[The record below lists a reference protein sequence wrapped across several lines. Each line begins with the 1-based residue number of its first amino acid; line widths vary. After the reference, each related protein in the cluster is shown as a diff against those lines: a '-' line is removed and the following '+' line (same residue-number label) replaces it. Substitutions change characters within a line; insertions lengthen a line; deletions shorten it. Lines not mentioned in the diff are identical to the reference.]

1 MRSANRVH
9 NGTPGRARRAS
20 GENEGHYG
28 GQSMQRR
35 AVGYVRVSTDMQAA
49 EGMSLDAQQAAI
61 EGYCAI
67 HGIKLVKL
75 CKDVMSG
82 GKDTRPGLGE
92 ALRTLQQSADV
103 LIVLKV
109 DRLSRSIKHFC
120 ELYERYFKDGTK
132 ELVAIRESIRMD
144 SSLGRA
150 LVGILLVFAQMERE
164 AIGERTREAIGH
176 IKRSGYHFGKVP
188 YGKRKIPAPD
198 NPRMKILVD
207 DEDEQKVIE
216 QIREWAESGI
226 GISEMARKLN
236 DQGVVPPQG
245 KEWSKSLIYNL
256 RLRMGQISPRPI
268 NTRSYSDREVRARIL
283 ELRARGHT
291 ARQIASILNEQGWIP
306 RKGKQFT
313 ERGVHGLL
321 RTIQATKVL
330 SPRGYLEMMLTKMER
345 AHGAENPTVP
355 FARPTLEEMGWML
368 EEVGYVTPRGHVKW
382 WPAQVATLLEGRL
395 DGYYSEGRPDEIWEG
410 EELSV

>member
-1 MRSANRVH
+1 MKSASRVH
-9 NGTPGRARRAS
+9 NGTPGRASGAS
-20 GENEGHYG
+20 GANEGHYSAQG
-28 GQSMQRR
+28 VQRR

-49 EGMSLDAQQAAI
+49 EGMSLEAQQAAI

-67 HGIKLVKL
+67 HGIKLVKI
-75 CKDVMSG
+75 CKDVISG
-82 GKDTRPGLGE
+82 GKDVRPGLGE
-92 ALRTLQQSADV
+92 ALRTLQTSADF
-103 LIVLKV
+103 LIVLKF

-188 YGKRKIPAPD
+188 YGKRKIPALY

-207 DEDEQKVIE
+207 DVDEKKVIE
-216 QIREWAESGI
+216 QIREWADSGI
-226 GISEMARKLN
+226 GISEIARKLN
-236 DQGVVPPQG
+236 EKGVVPPQG
-245 KEWSKSLIYNL
+245 KAWSKSLIYNL

-291 ARQIASILNEQGWIP
+291 ARQIASILNEQAW
-306 RKGKQFT
+306 Q
-313 ERGVHGLL
+313 V
-321 RTIQATKVL
+321 
-330 SPRGYLEMMLTKMER
+330 
-345 AHGAENPTVP
+345 
-355 FARPTLEEMGWML
+355 
-368 EEVGYVTPRGHVKW
+368 
-382 WPAQVATLLEGRL
+382 AQVLEGRL
-395 DGYYSEGRPDEIWEG
+395 DGYYGEGRPDEIWEA
-410 EELSV
+410 EEQSV